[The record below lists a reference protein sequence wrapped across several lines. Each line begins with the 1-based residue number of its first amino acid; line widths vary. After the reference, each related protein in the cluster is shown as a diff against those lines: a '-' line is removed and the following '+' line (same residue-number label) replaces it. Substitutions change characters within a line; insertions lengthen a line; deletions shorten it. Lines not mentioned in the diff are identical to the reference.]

1 MQNTATV
8 LKLFSDGRLLT
19 AEEFGR
25 FQELW
30 EERKLYGDE
39 ITNWLTRTGVF
50 SPAAARTV
58 DLMAKGF
65 IREPDAAML
74 FSTDG
79 LEKLKTSLL
88 APKPVPVP
96 ALVTAGS
103 APAAQRP
110 KPAPRPMLDPPP
122 APPPSPYTRST
133 RAEIQSTNPTP
144 RFQSDAVHKH
154 ATPSRGG
161 SSGSLSGVRLGSA
174 SHTVGVGSTLGKCL
188 LTGVLGQGGHGM
200 VYSALHQSLNI
211 PVAIKVLLGE
221 VEELHPEMV
230 RQLRRE
236 AQLLARLNH
245 PNVIRV
251 LDFDLQPVPHVVL
264 EYAEGPSL
272 ADLIAQTGGLWVP
285 RAADIF
291 MQVARGLAA
300 AWELKVVHRDI
311 KPANILMAR
320 NGVAKIADLG
330 LALTPM
336 SGSRL
341 IETRQV
347 VGTCAYMAPEQAR
360 TAHEVDFRADMYS
373 LGATFYHCVTGHLP
387 FQAKSAREFLLKHAA
402 EELMP
407 PHVVAP
413 DRVDEATSEIICTM
427 MAKNADDRY
436 QNYDD
441 LISALMVLPS
451 HRSQNTLR
459 LTPNGG
465 SAGSRTAIE

>member
-1 MQNTATV
+1 MTQSATI
-8 LKLFSDGRLLT
+8 LKLFSDGQLLSA
-19 AEEFGR
+19 AEYVS
-25 FQELW
+25 FQGMW
-30 EERKLYGDE
+30 EERKTYGDDLAG
-39 ITNWLTRTGVF
+39 WLTRTGVF
-50 SPAAARTV
+50 GATASRTV
-58 DLMAKGF
+58 ELMAKGF
-65 IREPDAAML
+65 IREPDAGML
-74 FSTDG
+74 FAPGG
-79 LEKLKTSLL
+79 LEKLRASLQL
-88 APKPVPVP
+88 VATKPVPK
-96 ALVTAGS
+96 A
-103 APAAQRP
+103 APASEPLPNPPP
-110 KPAPRPMLDPPP
+110 KPHA
-122 APPPSPYTRST
+122 RST
-133 RAEIQSTNPTP
+133 MAEIQSHNPTP
-144 RFQSDAVHKH
+144 RFASDAMPKQHGMPVRT
-154 ATPSRGG
+154 AS

-174 SHTVGVGSTLGKCL
+174 SHTIGVGSTLGKCL
-188 LTGVLGQGGHGM
+188 LTGVLGQGGHGV

-251 LDFDLQPVPHVVL
+251 LDFDLAPVPHVVL
-264 EYAEGPSL
+264 EFAEGPSL

-341 IETRQV
+341 VENRQV

-360 TAHEVDFRADMYS
+360 TAHDVDFRADMYS
-373 LGATFYHCVTGHLP
+373 LGATFYHCVTGQLP

-402 EELMP
+402 EQLVP

-413 DRVDEATSEIICTM
+413 DRVDEATSEIVCTM
-427 MAKNADDRY
+427 MAKNPDDRY
-436 QNYDD
+436 QHYDD
-441 LISALMVLPS
+441 LISALMVLPTQ
-451 HRSQNTLR
+451 RSQLSSRHSPPGTAN
-459 LTPNGG
+459 
-465 SAGSRTAIE
+465 AARTAMNP